1 MSRPVSR
8 VPLGADKPSPP
19 VTRAG
24 DNAPDVGSEGASPPL
39 PTRPQS
45 MHSSVAPENTP
56 PPTAPIRQSKKLA
69 HLIGNYEKTAS
80 SSYEKVQL
88 PQSAPS
94 ASEQSTAS
102 EQPASPSPQMQ
113 SKQSS
118 QQQPS
123 QQPAALT
130 PSQSRAASHSTP
142 STALPTSPKTIP
154 AQPDCVENGF
164 GAPNAAD
171 FGSCL
176 QSARDCINK
185 RHDDELKALECFR
198 VFMHK
203 RAKADA
209 EYAATLGKINS
220 QTAREMAGV
229 GANSIIVQAWNGAL
243 EAMDCIQKKIQNCSQ
258 QVETLLHNIDQLIKD
273 KRGAKRAYDI
283 GRSQLDDDY
292 RKSCNEV
299 QNLRREYLQTLQVTT
314 AAKKKL
320 EQTISK
326 QPVRPAEVEKL
337 RGKFVSSAEKLHKCH
352 NDYTLAILNA
362 NTHLDHY
369 HKSTVPFCL
378 NTLQQR
384 MELIVSEW
392 RKGMEEY
399 AHVMDMSQV
408 YQESFGKVFANLQKL
423 NPQEEYAK
431 LIQENKSDSDEDVF
445 TFDTS
450 LLQDYCSP
458 KVEATKM
465 SINNLTYDN
474 LKAELSKMEQRLEEY
489 AKQHAEKEEKLKAL
503 NEGAPDAQQTSEVP
517 KEVLV
522 STLQAELKQLDCTVE
537 REKVKAEKVREDLK
551 AIGESPP
558 LFDPLGEGVAMTDPT
573 PRPPQPTL
581 ETPRT
586 QRVGRVARRLRNKE
600 GKPK

>member
-1 MSRPVSR
+1 MPELSTMSRPVSR
-8 VPLGADKPSPP
+8 VPLDADKPSPP

-24 DNAPDVGSEGASPPL
+24 GNAPDVGSEGASPPL

-123 QQPAALT
+123 QQPVVLT
-130 PSQSRAASHSTP
+130 PSQSRAVSHSTP

-229 GANSIIVQAWNGAL
+229 GANSIIVQVRLKGHTLCERAL
-243 EAMDCIQKKIQNCSQ
+243 
-258 QVETLLHNIDQLIKD
+258 L
-273 KRGAKRAYDI
+273 
-283 GRSQLDDDY
+283 
-292 RKSCNEV
+292 
-299 QNLRREYLQTLQVTT
+299 
-314 AAKKKL
+314 
-320 EQTISK
+320 
-326 QPVRPAEVEKL
+326 
-337 RGKFVSSAEKLHKCH
+337 
-352 NDYTLAILNA
+352 
-362 NTHLDHY
+362 
-369 HKSTVPFCL
+369 
-378 NTLQQR
+378 
-384 MELIVSEW
+384 
-392 RKGMEEY
+392 
-399 AHVMDMSQV
+399 
-408 YQESFGKVFANLQKL
+408 
-423 NPQEEYAK
+423 
-431 LIQENKSDSDEDVF
+431 
-445 TFDTS
+445 
-450 LLQDYCSP
+450 
-458 KVEATKM
+458 
-465 SINNLTYDN
+465 
-474 LKAELSKMEQRLEEY
+474 
-489 AKQHAEKEEKLKAL
+489 
-503 NEGAPDAQQTSEVP
+503 
-517 KEVLV
+517 
-522 STLQAELKQLDCTVE
+522 
-537 REKVKAEKVREDLK
+537 
-551 AIGESPP
+551 
-558 LFDPLGEGVAMTDPT
+558 
-573 PRPPQPTL
+573 
-581 ETPRT
+581 
-586 QRVGRVARRLRNKE
+586 
-600 GKPK
+600 